1 MRIGKTIVAAAALAL
16 AGGSIAAQAETVRDV
31 APVSEESE
39 LSPALSQLLII
50 ALVAG
55 AIFVGTEVIDDGVSP

>member
-1 MRIGKTIVAAAALAL
+1 MRFGKTIVAAAALAL

-39 LSPALSQLLII
+39 LAPGISQLLVI

-55 AIFVGTEVIDDGVSP
+55 AIFVGTEVIDDGVSA